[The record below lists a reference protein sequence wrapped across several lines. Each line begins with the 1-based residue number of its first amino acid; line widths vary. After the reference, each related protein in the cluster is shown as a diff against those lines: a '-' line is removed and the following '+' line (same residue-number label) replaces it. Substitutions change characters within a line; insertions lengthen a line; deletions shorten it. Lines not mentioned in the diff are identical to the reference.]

1 MRGISFKHGL
11 LALAATAA
19 GLCAPLA
26 SAADVKAAR
35 VWAGPEYTRV
45 VFDLS
50 GPAGYKLSQ
59 GDTPGSV
66 VLDLDKSVVV
76 GGFAAPGGQGL
87 FKSMR
92 TEKQGDRARIVA
104 SVDAKAKPKSFL
116 LKPAGD
122 YGYRL
127 VLDLYPG
134 NGADPGDE
142 VASSDD
148 GGASAS
154 ATASAAVVT
163 PARGSRN
170 RRGSA
175 AASAPALPGGDRKV
189 VVAIDAGHGGEDPGA
204 RGPTGLR
211 EKDVTLQVARELA
224 DQINRQPGMQ
234 AVLTRNGDYFIPL
247 KRRYQIAREHNAD
260 MFVSIH
266 ADAFKNGDAKG
277 SSVWVLS
284 PRGKTSEASRWLADR
299 ENRADLV
306 GGVSLDDKDDTL
318 AAVLLDLQQ
327 GYAMQA
333 SESIA
338 GNVLKALGVLGPTHR
353 GYVERANF
361 VVLRSPDVPSILVET
376 AFITN
381 PAEERRLRDDAHR
394 RQLASA
400 VLGGVRNYFESMPP
414 PGTWFAAQ
422 AARRNGT
429 ALATTAAAAPVAPAV
444 ASDATAIAADAV
456 KAASRTPPPKPVTRL
471 AMRDTDN
478 DDAAPEPARKAP
490 VKPAVR
496 EISASNPDA
505 AGNKRP
511 ASSEITVAKVDK
523 PPTPAKDV
531 PRTKANAG
539 RADENVRDLHRVNRG
554 ETLTGI
560 AQQYGVSVNAIKT
573 ANNMSE
579 NTVRIGAVLAIP
591 SG

>member
-1 MRGISFKHGL
+1 MRGISIKP
-11 LALAATAA
+11 
-19 GLCAPLA
+19 GLCACVIAVAMLA
-26 SAADVKAAR
+26 PAWSKAADVKAAR

-50 GPAGYKLSQ
+50 GPATYKMSQ

-66 VLDLDKSVVV
+66 VLDVSGSAVTGD
-76 GGFAAPGGQGL
+76 FAAPGGQGL
-87 FKSMR
+87 FKSM
-92 TEKQGDRARIVA
+92 TTTKQGGNARVVA
-104 SVDAKAKPKSFL
+104 TVDARAKPKSFL

-134 NGADPGDE
+134 GQGQGDPGDNAPSE
-142 VASSDD
+142 AVRASVADVIAD
-148 GGASAS
+148 APAD
-154 ATASAAVVT
+154 APVAVST
-163 PARGSRN
+163 SRRGSRG
-170 RRGSA
+170 RT
-175 AASAPALPGGDRKV
+175 PPPGRPPMLAGDRKV

-204 RGPTGLR
+204 KGATGLR

-247 KRRYQIAREHNAD
+247 KRRYEIAREHNAD

-306 GGVSLDDKDDTL
+306 GGVSLDDKDDSL

-338 GNVLKALGVLGPTHR
+338 GNVLKALGRLGPTHR

-381 PAEERRLRDDAHR
+381 ATEERRLRDDGHR
-394 RQLASA
+394 RELATA

-422 AARRNGT
+422 AARRSGGS
-429 ALATTAAAAPVAPAV
+429 LATTAASAPAAPAV
-444 ASDATAIAADAV
+444 ASDAAAVASDAV
-456 KAASRTPPPKPVTRL
+456 KAATRPAPVPNPPASSKRTLARAETPPP
-471 AMRDTDN
+471 
-478 DDAAPEPARKAP
+478 APKG
-490 VKPAVR
+490 
-496 EISASNPDA
+496 AS
-505 AGNKRP
+505 
-511 ASSEITVAKVDK
+511 
-523 PPTPAKDV
+523 
-531 PRTKANAG
+531 G
-539 RADENVRDLHRVNRG
+539 RADENVRDVHRVNRG

-560 AQQYGVSVNAIKT
+560 AQQYGVSVGALKM
-573 ANNMSE
+573 ANKMND
-579 NTVRIGAVLAIP
+579 NNVRIGSVMVIP
-591 SG
+591 AS